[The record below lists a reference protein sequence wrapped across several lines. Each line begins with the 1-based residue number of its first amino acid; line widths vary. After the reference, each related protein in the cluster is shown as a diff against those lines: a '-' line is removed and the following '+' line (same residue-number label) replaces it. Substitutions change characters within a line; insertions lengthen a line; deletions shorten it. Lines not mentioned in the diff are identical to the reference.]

1 MKAHKLIELVG
12 VLDPTGEKKISLKY
26 DDINDTLLIEDNGIL
41 KKLNGEDAINEI
53 EQKYIQLETELKR
66 MDIRIKDIKILSER
80 ITIVRLNSH
89 SRKPELT
96 KAEQLIAYY
105 YHCMTHNYGQGEG
118 IMFKDYPQIPFHII
132 KKRWNWIVDKYKK
145 RGYDI

>member
-12 VLDPTGEKKISLKY
+12 ILDRTGQKKISLKY
-26 DDINDTLLIEDNGIL
+26 DDINDILLIEDNGIL
-41 KKLNGEDAINEI
+41 KKVSDEQQLIDI
-53 EQKYIQLETELKR
+53 ENKYIQIEEELKR

-80 ITIVRLNSH
+80 ITIVRLNS
-89 SRKPELT
+89 KPELT
-96 KAEQLIAYY
+96 KAEQLIGYY

-118 IMFKDYPQIPFHII
+118 IMFNDYPQIPFHII
-132 KKRWNWIVDKYKK
+132 EMKWKWIVDKYKK